1 MQVLEQ
7 NLTSWTD
14 DVPTCKDSGKIYYLR
29 AVTCRCHVTRVLGV
43 GSCWN
48 GFYGKDGRRAQIHD
62 FEDRSFRF
70 HREEYNLCLY
80 GVFDGFQGAHVA
92 DYIMKRLPAE
102 LVLGQIVPD
111 IKDEQVR
118 ELIKQAFV
126 SIDREY
132 FGSIGEKLAAR
143 MFMRS
148 ADKQTDAE
156 IEQFV
161 GSGCS
166 ATIAVI
172 IENRIFVSNIGD
184 CQAFLCY
191 TAEEEEGDMRVATV
205 SIDHNVDNEDE
216 KLRLQHLGYSGPDP
230 GTSDSGLGNIAENT
244 PPKSR

>member
-1 MQVLEQ
+1 ML
-7 NLTSWTD
+7 S
-14 DVPTCKDSGKIYYLR
+14 R
-29 AVTCRCHVTRVLGV
+29 RCHVTRVLGV

-216 KLRLQHLGYSGPDP
+216 KLRLQHLGYSEAAA

-244 PPKSR
+244 